1 MCSFTKPN
9 TSILY
14 SKSAAKSAAEA
25 QDGSRKAQPFS
36 AKEEEEE
43 GEEEEEEEEE
53 EDAVVLWLRILTSS
67 LRALIRCDPKG
78 PARPP
83 RNPRLRIELTEA

>member
-43 GEEEEEEEEE
+43 GEEEEEE
-53 EDAVVLWLRILTSS
+53 DAVVLWLRILTSS
-67 LRALIRCDPKG
+67 LRALLRCDPKG

-83 RNPRLRIELTEA
+83 RNPPLRTELTEA